1 MKVTWTEFAI
11 NNLRAIFDY
20 YNEVANRKIASK
32 IRDGLILESRRLL
45 KNHES
50 YQTELS
56 LIRKN
61 ELHRYL
67 VKDNYKLIYRIID
80 AEIIITDVFDTRQN
94 PSKINDP
101 KRKL

>member
-20 YNEVANRKIASK
+20 YNEVANHKIASK

-61 ELHRYL
+61 EVHRYL
-67 VKDNYKLIYRIID
+67 VKDNYKLIYKIMD

-94 PSKINDP
+94 PSK
-101 KRKL
+101 